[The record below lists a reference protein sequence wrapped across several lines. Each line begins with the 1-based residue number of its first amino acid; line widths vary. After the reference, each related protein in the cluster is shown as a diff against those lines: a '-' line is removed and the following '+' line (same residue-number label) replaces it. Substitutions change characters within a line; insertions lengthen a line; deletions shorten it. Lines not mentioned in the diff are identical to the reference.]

1 MPAIDDVKW
10 LAINDP
16 KTATPMA
23 PPICRV
29 VSFTAL
35 PTPALARGSEPMIES
50 VQGAMTCDMPTA
62 ISIITKMMCS
72 VLLFG
77 WNVEK
82 RTNESATIGET
93 GGNDELV
100 AESSHPDR

>member
-1 MPAIDDVKW
+1 MSAIEVVKW

-50 VQGAMTCDMPTA
+50 VHGAITCDMPTA
-62 ISIITKMMCS
+62 ISIITKMMC
-72 VLLFG
+72 
-77 WNVEK
+77 K
-82 RTNESATIGET
+82 RAAVRLERREQDERQRHDREA
-93 GGNDELV
+93 GGDDELV
-100 AESSHPDR
+100 AEAAHPDR